1 MYNNIINPN
10 DGKTVC
16 IDSKIGKK
24 ILYNYLI
31 NMIGGGISKQK
42 TINDVDIYYVNLEK
56 DIDRKNK
63 LENNLKLLNLTNIRR
78 IPGIYGKNLKDNNYR
93 KEISNLL
100 EIDSDKLTPEYFSKK
115 SNFSC
120 MTRKIEDILPKV
132 GCYLAHLSALKLAY
146 ENKLDSLLLL
156 EDDAIILPS
165 ILNNSEIFN
174 HPSDADIVYLGGT
187 FSHNK
192 VDKDPL
198 FNEKLNSKFI
208 KIDPKYLTLFGVF
221 GVYIPS
227 FEKIKDMYN
236 VYKSIF
242 LDGPSNLSKKKWKD
256 KTDNEWRSG
265 NIRMM
270 GCLSDR
276 MLTKYFQNFGNTYV
290 LNPVVIYHDM
300 DNKSNLSDSKKYRS
314 QQKAM
319 SFIYD
324 YSQQEYIDNQLS
336 LLNKKN

>member
-100 EIDSDKLTPEYFSKK
+100 EIESTKLTPEYFSKK

-132 GCYLAHLSALKLAY
+132 GCYLAHLSALKSAY
-146 ENKLDSLLLL
+146 ENKLDSLLL
-156 EDDAIILPS
+156 
-165 ILNNSEIFN
+165 
-174 HPSDADIVYLGGT
+174 
-187 FSHNK
+187 
-192 VDKDPL
+192 
-198 FNEKLNSKFI
+198 
-208 KIDPKYLTLFGVF
+208 
-221 GVYIPS
+221 
-227 FEKIKDMYN
+227 
-236 VYKSIF
+236 
-242 LDGPSNLSKKKWKD
+242 
-256 KTDNEWRSG
+256 
-265 NIRMM
+265 
-270 GCLSDR
+270 
-276 MLTKYFQNFGNTYV
+276 
-290 LNPVVIYHDM
+290 
-300 DNKSNLSDSKKYRS
+300 
-314 QQKAM
+314 
-319 SFIYD
+319 
-324 YSQQEYIDNQLS
+324 
-336 LLNKKN
+336 

>member
-1 MYNNIINPN
+1 
-10 DGKTVC
+10 
-16 IDSKIGKK
+16 
-24 ILYNYLI
+24 
-31 NMIGGGISKQK
+31 
-42 TINDVDIYYVNLEK
+42 
-56 DIDRKNK
+56 
-63 LENNLKLLNLTNIRR
+63 
-78 IPGIYGKNLKDNNYR
+78 
-93 KEISNLL
+93 
-100 EIDSDKLTPEYFSKK
+100 
-115 SNFSC
+115 
-120 MTRKIEDILPKV
+120 
-132 GCYLAHLSALKLAY
+132 ALKSAY

-174 HPSDADIVYLGGT
+174 HPSDADIVYFGGT

-221 GVYIPS
+221 GLYIPS

-236 VYKSIF
+236 VYKSVF
-242 LDGPSNLSKKKWKD
+242 LDGTSNLSKKKWKD

-270 GCLSDR
+270 ACLSDR

-290 LNPVVIYHDM
+290 LNPVVVYHDM

-314 QQKAM
+314 QQ
-319 SFIYD
+319 
-324 YSQQEYIDNQLS
+324 
-336 LLNKKN
+336 